1 MTEKI
6 DMISK
11 TDYAFENVEAL
22 GLKPSQKFL
31 FFQLRKRGFDL
42 ESATKIC
49 HETKCECFGDLLEV
63 VE

>member
-1 MTEKI
+1 MEKASRN
-6 DMISK
+6 M
-11 TDYAFENVEAL
+11 EAL

-49 HETKCECFGDLLEV
+49 YETKCECFGDLLEV

>member
-1 MTEKI
+1 MFEKN

-11 TDYAFENVEAL
+11 KEVEVKLMEAL

-31 FFQLRKRGFDL
+31 FYQLRKRSFNL
-42 ESATKIC
+42 ETATRIC
-49 HETKCECFGDLLEV
+49 HETKCGDFHELLKV

>member
-1 MTEKI
+1 MFEKN

-11 TDYAFENVEAL
+11 KEVEVKLMEAL

-49 HETKCECFGDLLEV
+49 YETKCECFGDLLEV

>member
-1 MTEKI
+1 MFEKN

-11 TDYAFENVEAL
+11 KEVEVKLMEAL

-49 HETKCECFGDLLEV
+49 HETKCECFGDLLGV

>member
-1 MTEKI
+1 MT
-6 DMISK
+6 D
-11 TDYAFENVEAL
+11 FEWEQLGADPNVVEAL

-49 HETKCECFGDLLEV
+49 HETKCECFGDLLGV

>member
-1 MTEKI
+1 MEKASRN
-6 DMISK
+6 M
-11 TDYAFENVEAL
+11 EAL

-42 ESATKIC
+42 GTATRIC
-49 HETKCECFGDLLEV
+49 HETKCEDFEELLEV